1 MLRQP
6 IVRAELTNILNDLV
20 PLTFDFSTA
29 PCTHKILEQIVEIQC
44 MLAKSTDYGLPM
56 IDKKLLRVSNTPI
69 SNFFLQS
76 ELKAIKQGLKYIER
90 EL

>member
-1 MLRQP
+1 VLRQP

-29 PCTHKILEQIVEIQC
+29 PSAHKVLEQIVEIQC
-44 MLAKSTDYGLPM
+44 MLAKSTDYGLPI
-56 IDKKLLRVSNTPI
+56 IDKKLLRVSNIPI

-76 ELKAIKQGLKYIER
+76 ELKAINQGLKYIEIK
-90 EL
+90 E